1 MSGTPADTP
10 SGTLRWAI
18 LGTGVF
24 ASKVAPILAAIPGC
38 AVVAV
43 ASRRRDRAAEFIQR
57 HGLTGAVPCLDTDL
71 PALDIADAVHIILP
85 NHLHVP
91 WSLRLLEAGKHIL
104 CEKPFTPFAD
114 EARQVT
120 DTARRVGRVFAEGF
134 MYLHHPQT
142 HRLMQL
148 GRERDDPDNPI
159 GPLRRVRAFYRSTN
173 RDPASLATRLR
184 HSMRGGSIMDLG
196 CYCISFARAVTG
208 EEPSEVRAT
217 ARRNFP
223 WLPGLSVDRSAEF
236 SMRFPSGVEFEGAS
250 AFDAPLE
257 VFVEL
262 EGERGRV
269 RTGWPWSPPA
279 DRATLNFTRPDGRG
293 TIEET
298 IEHGGDRFANQYAR
312 FARAIKGE
320 TDAVPSLDWTVA
332 QAAAMERVLAAA
344 GVRFGR

>member
-1 MSGTPADTP
+1 MPAP
-10 SGTLRWAI
+10 PGGAVVRWAI

-24 ASKVAPILAAIPGC
+24 AAKVAPILAKVPGC
-38 AVVAV
+38 AIAAV
-43 ASRRRDRAAEFIQR
+43 ASRRRDRAAAFIQR
-57 HGLTGAVPCLDTDL
+57 HGLTGAIPCLDRDL
-71 PALDIADAVHIILP
+71 EALDIVDAVHIIVP
-85 NHLHVP
+85 NHEHVP
-91 WSLRLLEAGKHIL
+91 WSLRLLQAQKHVL
-104 CEKPFTPFAD
+104 CEKPFTPFAA

-120 DTARRVGRVFAEGF
+120 DAARRADRVFAEGF

-142 HRLMQL
+142 HRLIQL
-148 GRERDDPDNPI
+148 GRERDNPDNPI

-208 EEPSEVRAT
+208 EEPAEVRAS
-217 ARRNFP
+217 ARRHFP
-223 WLPGLSVDRSAEF
+223 WLPGLSVDRSAKF

-269 RTGWPWSPPA
+269 RTGWPWSPPG
-279 DRATLNFTRPDGRG
+279 DRAILNFTRPDGRG
-293 TIEET
+293 TIEES
-298 IEHGGDRFANQYAR
+298 IDHGGDRFANQYTR
-312 FARAIKGE
+312 FARTVRGE
-320 TDAVPSLDWTVA
+320 AVLWPDHEWTVA
-332 QAAAMERVLAAA
+332 QAAAMERVLDAA